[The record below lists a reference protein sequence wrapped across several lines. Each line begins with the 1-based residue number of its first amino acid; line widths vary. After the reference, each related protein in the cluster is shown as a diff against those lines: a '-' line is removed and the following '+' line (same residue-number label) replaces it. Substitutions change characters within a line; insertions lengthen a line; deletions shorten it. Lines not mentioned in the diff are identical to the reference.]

1 MQIMFGSVTRHPRSS
16 GIAFALALAACATQ
30 PALNIPPALEP
41 AAGESLAMVVG
52 AKGVQIY
59 ECRARKD
66 VGAGYEWAFVA
77 PEADLFDATG
87 QPIGTHGAGP
97 FWQASDGS
105 RVVGKLKAR
114 SDAPAA
120 GTIPW
125 LLLTTE
131 STGPGGAFARVTS
144 IQRVNT
150 AGGAAPA
157 TPCTPEASGQKARI
171 QYTADYRLFS
181 SNP

>member
-1 MQIMFGSVTRHPRSS
+1 MNIKYGSVTRHPRWS

-30 PALNIPPALEP
+30 PALNVPAALEP
-41 AAGESLAMVVG
+41 AGNESLAMVVG

-59 ECRARKD
+59 ECRAKKD
-66 VGAGYEWAFVA
+66 VGAGHEWAFVA
-77 PEADLFDATG
+77 PEADLFDARG
-87 QPIGTHGAGP
+87 RPVGTHGAGP

-105 RVVGKLKAR
+105 RVVGKLKAK

-131 STGPGGAFARVTS
+131 STGSVGAFARVTS

-157 TPCTPEASGQKARI
+157 SPCTPETNGQKARI
-171 QYTADYRLFS
+171 HYTADYRLFS
-181 SNP
+181 TNP